1 MAREITTDALP
12 NQEVFDAPVI
22 VPVTTIVMADCSTQT
37 DSPAVGVKALNYSRE
52 MVQGE
57 RSYWCNSDSV
67 YVVSCYC
74 SASNAVSFEGCS
86 CGSNASRSGFSR
98 NLRAE

>member
-12 NQEVFDAPVI
+12 NQGVFDAPVI

-57 RSYWCNSDSV
+57 RTGV
-67 YVVSCYC
+67 IPT
-74 SASNAVSFEGCS
+74 ASTSSPATLLSI
-86 CGSNASRSGFSR
+86 
-98 NLRAE
+98 